1 MSRSRPASELLT
13 LVQEYSGL
21 SLTRIIYVATLA
33 GLCSTALIA
42 LVNHA
47 AAQVADKQPQMW
59 TFLVFVPL
67 LICYTVLVRL
77 NNQESIAATQVLV
90 HRIRMR
96 VMGEVLKTDLLTL
109 QKIGQAH
116 IMTILS
122 RDTSAISQ
130 GATMFVPTCQ
140 AAAMLLFAIFYL
152 FFLSVTA
159 GAVTLVFGF
168 FVIVY
173 FARSFSALHK
183 KFVNAWDE
191 EGRVND
197 QISDFVSGFKE
208 IKMNSARAF
217 DISTDVISGSRN
229 VADVKTYTL
238 VQLTNGVASI
248 QVMVYILIG
257 IIIFIVPVISSEFS
271 TDVVSVATTVLFIA
285 GSLTGVIT
293 SLPLLSQA
301 NTAAEEVNR
310 LLHQLEGLKKNTSR
324 RDDWVDPVVEKIT
337 IENICYRFDS
347 QSGATPFSLG
357 PINCEFDAGK
367 VYFVRGGNGSG
378 KTSFIRILTGLIEPD
393 SGRILLNGVE
403 VQGAQSQAYRDLF
416 SAIFSDFH
424 LFRKLYGMYD
434 TPDEEVDRWL
444 EKLELP
450 ERVTFS
456 NHAFSDLSLSTGQR
470 KRIALIVS
478 ILEKRP
484 IIILDEWAS
493 DQDPEFRRFFYEK
506 IIPELRAMNK
516 IVIAITHDD
525 QYFHLADHLLFV
537 ENGKLRA
544 FN

>member
-1 MSRSRPASELLT
+1 
-13 LVQEYSGL
+13 
-21 SLTRIIYVATLA
+21 
-33 GLCSTALIA
+33 
-42 LVNHA
+42 
-47 AAQVADKQPQMW
+47 
-59 TFLVFVPL
+59 
-67 LICYTVLVRL
+67 
-77 NNQESIAATQVLV
+77 
-90 HRIRMR
+90 MR

-140 AAAMLLFAIFYL
+140 AAAMLLFAIVYLFYL
-152 FFLSVTA
+152 SVMA
-159 GAVTLVFGF
+159 GAVTLIVGF
-168 FVIVY
+168 LIIAY
-173 FARSFSALHK
+173 FSTSFSQLHK
-183 KFVNAWDE
+183 KFVDAWAE
-191 EGRVND
+191 EGRVDD

-217 DISTDVISGSRN
+217 DISTDMIAGSRN

-238 VQLTNGVASI
+238 VQLSNGVASI
-248 QVMVYILIG
+248 QVLVYVLIG
-257 IIIFIVPVISSEFS
+257 IIIFVVPVVSSGFS
-271 TDVVSVATTVLFIA
+271 TDVVPVATTVLFIA

-310 LLHQLEGLKKNTSR
+310 FLRELESIKKPPSA
-324 RDDWVDPVVEKIT
+324 RDDWVEPVVSKIT
-337 IENICYRFDS
+337 IENICYRFDGKPGT
-347 QSGATPFSLG
+347 QPFALG

-367 VYFVRGGNGSG
+367 IYFVRGGNGSG
-378 KTSFIRILTGLIEPD
+378 KTSFIRILTGLIQPD
-393 SGRILLNGVE
+393 SGRVLLNGIE
-403 VQGAQSQAYRDLF
+403 VQAAQSQAYRDLF

-424 LFRKLYGMYD
+424 LFKKLYGLYD
-434 TPDEEVDRWL
+434 TPDEEVDKWL

-450 ERVTFS
+450 ERVTFHH
-456 NHAFSDLSLSTGQR
+456 HAFSDLDLSTGQR

-493 DQDPEFRRFFYEK
+493 DQDPEFRKFFYEK

-525 QYFHLADHLLFV
+525 QYFHLADHLLFI

-544 FN
+544 FT